1 MFFLLC
7 HSDRETRGRTQA
19 EFPKMSL
26 VEINRGQ
33 RSATESKVAM
43 NMTEEKVC
51 LMNQSYVLAIKTL
64 HPKQKVLE
72 AMHTKELILFVIDF
86 RAGQLYI

>member
-43 NMTEEKVC
+43 NMTEKVC

-64 HPKQKVLE
+64 HPRQKVLE
-72 AMHTKELILFVIDF
+72 AIHTKELILFLIDF